1 MKKIILIL
9 IAVLTVTSV
18 ESQNIN
24 DALRYAQED
33 LNGTARFRAMSGAF
47 GALGGDFSSINVNPA
62 GSVIFSNNQVG
73 LSLSNYNINN
83 NSNYFGKNTSEDERA
98 IDLNQAGGVFVF
110 NNPNQKTNWKKFA
123 LAINYDNV
131 KNLENN
137 IFSAG
142 TNPTNS
148 IANYFLSYANGNG
161 GIPLELLQTQPG
173 ESIQNLYSYLGG
185 LPDFSYPNIN
195 GYNAQQAFLGYQAF
209 IIDPNSP
216 STTQYISLVAPGGN
230 YYQENKLIT
239 SGYNGKLT
247 LNASAQYTDKLSFGL
262 NVNSYFTDYRQST
275 IFTENNSNNN
285 STTDLVKSVRFG
297 NELYTY
303 GTGLSFQ
310 LGTIFK
316 PVNEIRIGLSYE
328 SPTWYRLNDEFSQY
342 VIARSGSTNGDLA
355 PVFVDPQTVMIY
367 EPYRLQTPGK
377 FTGSFAY
384 VFGKTG
390 LISFDYAIKDYSKTQ
405 FRPSRD
411 FTGTNSQ
418 MANVLDV
425 ANEFRIGA
433 EYKIMKFSLR
443 GGYRFEESPY
453 KDGKTIGDLTGYSG
467 GLGYNFGRF
476 KLDMAYS
483 YAERDS
489 QQAFFTQ
496 GLIDTA
502 TITTKNNNF
511 TLSLVFE
518 L

>member
-1 MKKIILIL
+1 MKKVFSILITG
-9 IAVLTVTSV
+9 LTVFSIQ
-18 ESQNIN
+18 SQNIN

-33 LNGTARFRAMSGAF
+33 ITGTARFRAMGGAF
-47 GALGGDFSSINVNPA
+47 GALGGDFSSLNVNPA
-62 GSVIFSNNQVG
+62 GSVIFANNQIG
-73 LSLSNYNINN
+73 LSLSNYNTNN
-83 NSNYFGKNTSEDERA
+83 KSNYFGKNTSENNSAFDA
-98 IDLNQAGGVFVF
+98 NQAGGVFVF
-110 NNPNQKTNWKKFA
+110 NNLNQKTNWKKFA
-123 LAINYDNV
+123 LAVNYDNV
-131 KNLENN
+131 KNLENTL
-137 IFSAG
+137 FSAG

-173 ESIQNLYSYLGG
+173 ESLQELYSYLGG
-185 LPDFSYPNIN
+185 LPDISYPNIN
-195 GYNAQQAFLGYQAF
+195 GYNAQQALLGYQAY

-216 STTQYISLVAPGGN
+216 STTQYISNVAPGGN
-230 YYQENKLIT
+230 YYQENTIETK
-239 SGYNGKLT
+239 GYNGKLT
-247 LNASAQYTDKLSFGL
+247 LNASAQYTDKLSIGL
-262 NVNSYFTDYRQST
+262 SVNSYFTDYRQSSF
-275 IFTENNSNNN
+275 FTESNSNNTT
-285 STTDLVKSVRFG
+285 TTDLVKRVRFS
-297 NELYTY
+297 NDLYTY

-316 PVNEIRIGLSYE
+316 PINEIRIGLAYE
-328 SPTWYRLNDEFSQY
+328 SPTWYRLNDEFTQY
-342 VIARSGSTNGDLA
+342 VVATSGSTNGDLA
-355 PVFVDPQTVMIY
+355 PDIANPQTTMAY

-384 VFGKTG
+384 VFGKKG

-418 MANVLDV
+418 MKNVLDV
-425 ANEFRIGA
+425 SNEFRVGA

-443 GGYRFEESPY
+443 AGYRFEESPY
-453 KDGKTIGDLTGYSG
+453 KDGKTVGDLTGYSG

-483 YAERDS
+483 YSERDS
-489 QQAFFTQ
+489 QQAFFSQ

-502 TITTKNNNF
+502 TITSKNNNV
-511 TLSLVFE
+511 TLSLAFE

>member
-1 MKKIILIL
+1 MKKRFSIL
-9 IAVLTVTSV
+9 IAGLTVFSIQ
-18 ESQNIN
+18 SQNIN

-33 LNGTARFRAMSGAF
+33 LTGTARFRAMSGAF
-47 GALGGDFSSINVNPA
+47 GALGGDFSSLNVNPA
-62 GSVIFSNNQVG
+62 GSVVFANNQVG
-73 LSLSNYNINN
+73 FSLSNYNTDNK
-83 NSNYFGKNTSEDERA
+83 SNYFGTNTSEKDSA
-98 IDLNQAGGVFVF
+98 FDVNQAGGVFVF

-131 KNLENN
+131 KNLDNS
-137 IFSAG
+137 FYSAG

-161 GIPLELLQTQPG
+161 GIPLELLQTLPG
-173 ESIQNLYSYLGG
+173 ESLQQLYSYLGG
-185 LPDFSYPNIN
+185 LPDNSYPTVN
-195 GYNAQQAFLGYQAF
+195 GYDAQQALLGFRAF

-230 YYQENKLIT
+230 YYQQNEVVT

-262 NVNSYFTDYRQST
+262 NVNSYFTDYRQAS
-275 IFTENNSNNN
+275 IFTESNSNNT
-285 STTDLVKSVRFG
+285 STTDLVKRVRFG

-316 PVNEIRIGLSYE
+316 PIKEIRIGLAYE
-328 SPTWYRLNDEFSQY
+328 SPTWYRLNDEFTQY
-342 VIARSGSTNGDLA
+342 VIATSGSTNGDLA
-355 PVFVDPQTVMIY
+355 PDFADPETTMVY

-411 FTGTNSQ
+411 FTGANSQ
-418 MANVLDV
+418 MENVLDV
-425 ANEFRIGA
+425 ASEFRIGA
-433 EYKIMKFSLR
+433 EYKIKKLSLR
-443 GGYRFEESPY
+443 GGYRMEESPY
-453 KDGKTIGDLTGYSG
+453 KNGKTVGDLTGYSG

-489 QQAFFTQ
+489 QQTFFSQ

-502 TITTKNNNF
+502 TITSKNNNV
-511 TLSLVFE
+511 TLSLTFE